1 MMASGFVAGTLVHT
15 DKGLVPI
22 EQLKVGDMVL
32 SKHESGEGE
41 QAYKSVSRAFKSIEK
56 TLISYINYC
65 VIDEDSKT
73 SSVIER
79 YLFCTENHLFWTCDD
94 NDSIH
99 GWTIAKSIGFLDGEF
114 LFALHDNQMAFNLS
128 PIGWENSVFEQDDS
142 KIALVWSD
150 GDDPIAI
157 YDFNSTQPVCLGGRI
172 YKNLHPSEAKS
183 TQDMES
189 DSKIR
194 QLRKTGLSHPYL
206 DYVYNLEVEDFHTY
220 YVGRAGIWTHD
231 ATDIATYL
239 RPLDY

>member
-1 MMASGFVAGTLVHT
+1 MNKMT
-15 DKGLVPI
+15 
-22 EQLKVGDMVL
+22 Q
-32 SKHESGEGE
+32 
-41 QAYKSVSRAFKSIEK
+41 KSLWF
-56 TLISYINYC
+56 
-65 VIDEDSKT
+65 
-73 SSVIER
+73 
-79 YLFCTENHLFWTCDD
+79 D
-94 NDSIH
+94 N
-99 GWTIAKSIGFLDGEF
+99 
-114 LFALHDNQMAFNLS
+114 
-128 PIGWENSVFEQDDS
+128 
-142 KIALVWSD
+142 